1 MSGTTLP
8 QAGGESLGPA
18 GARHTVR
25 SIVTDPLV
33 PPARLADALSS
44 VSERIDASVDAS
56 WDGLTG
62 VQILILRRLSG
73 TERMDR
79 ASLALDTRTARAA
92 TVPSLASLMQKG
104 LVLESE
110 DAVGSYLHLSDGGR
124 ALLSGVR
131 AARAEWLEQA
141 ARQARPPVHG
151 DDLLRAAALLEHL
164 RGTDDI

>member
-1 MSGTTLP
+1 MIDP
-8 QAGGESLGPA
+8 
-18 GARHTVR
+18 TVPH
-25 SIVTDPLV
+25 S
-33 PPARLADALSS
+33 RLADALSS

-110 DAVGSYLHLSDGGR
+110 DPVGPYLHLSDGGR
-124 ALLSGVR
+124 ALLLGVR
-131 AARAEWLEQA
+131 TARAEWLEQA
-141 ARQARPPVHG
+141 ARLARPPVHG

-164 RGTDDI
+164 RATDDI

>member
-1 MSGTTLP
+1 M
-8 QAGGESLGPA
+8 
-18 GARHTVR
+18 
-25 SIVTDPLV
+25 TDPTV
-33 PPARLADALSS
+33 PHARLADALSS
-44 VSERIDASVDAS
+44 VSERIDTSVDAS

-104 LVLESE
+104 FVLESE
-110 DAVGSYLHLSDGGR
+110 DPVGSYLHLSDGGR
-124 ALLSGVR
+124 ELLLGVR

-141 ARQARPPVHG
+141 AQQARPPVHG

-164 RGTDDI
+164 GSTERI